1 MLAPMINPYDA
12 HMTKEET
19 KRTWE
24 KWLPR
29 RKMMYSLTRR
39 FSKLLNFF
47 YRKSLLPEKHDEINK
62 LLSFSPGK
70 KELHVQKKCQ
80 TRGILIWLKSM
91 YSQADCE
98 LVGFLGLTHIWQTK
112 PTKKSNDAVLK
123 GWSRAPHCSLKV
135 SNTN

>member
-12 HMTKEET
+12 HITKEET

-47 YRKSLLPEKHDEINK
+47 YPA
-62 LLSFSPGK
+62 GK
-70 KELHVQKKCQ
+70 ALDFELTC
-80 TRGILIWLKSM
+80 
-91 YSQADCE
+91 
-98 LVGFLGLTHIWQTK
+98 
-112 PTKKSNDAVLK
+112 
-123 GWSRAPHCSLKV
+123 
-135 SNTN
+135 

>member
-70 KELHVQKKCQ
+70 K
-80 TRGILIWLKSM
+80 
-91 YSQADCE
+91 
-98 LVGFLGLTHIWQTK
+98 TK

-123 GWSRAPHCSLKV
+123 GWSRAPHCSLKSWV
-135 SNTN
+135 LKAQSFLRC